1 MEKNVNV
8 SRSVC
13 THRNSPNLLESW
25 LVGTVAMT
33 KVRFLANSLL
43 KGHQRSLEAT
53 NSFFYNNSCLKRDR
67 TLGMASLCLAHQV
80 ASTDM
85 QHDLF
90 WSLRDLD
97 LSLNFDLDFLRSNHM
112 PFEAS
117 LREKHDGAIVDSLS

>member
-1 MEKNVNV
+1 
-8 SRSVC
+8 
-13 THRNSPNLLESW
+13 
-25 LVGTVAMT
+25 MT

-53 NSFFYNNSCLKRDR
+53 NSLFANTSCLKRDR
-67 TLGMASLCLAHQV
+67 TLWMASLCLSHQH

-97 LSLNFDLDFLRSNHM
+97 LSRSNHI
-112 PFEAS
+112 FFKAS
-117 LREKHDGAIVDSLS
+117 LREKHDNALADSLSVLVQKLFVKGYFACNIYFDNVIYGGLKETDHLPNM